1 MAVPI
6 FINEILCGYLAYRCK
21 PHRTPRSHPKYTSR
35 GHQIRRTAEPVNSPT
50 FEHDEPMLHYMHFD
64 HAQRSAWLVDHR
76 IHREVKAHLIG
87 KQTFHLQ
94 GGIVS
99 ERMRRDCIFS
109 RNDQARRL
117 NRIERA
123 IVLLDDGDMARSCGC
138 DSMMQSFRQIRITAR
153 A

>member
-6 FINEILCGYLAYRCK
+6 FINEILCGYLADRCE
-21 PHRTPRSHPKYTSR
+21 PLRTPRSHPDEISR
-35 GHQIRRTAEPVNSPT
+35 SHRIPRIAEPVNSPT
-50 FEHDEPMLHYMHFD
+50 FEHDESVLHYMHFD

-99 ERMRRDCIFS
+99 ERMRCDCIFS

-123 IVLLDDGDMARSCGC
+123 IMLFDNGDMARSC
-138 DSMMQSFRQIRITAR
+138 
-153 A
+153 